1 MNGVIAR
8 HVSRFMKKPA
18 EHPPTPQRRILH
30 IDMDAFF
37 ASVEQR
43 DDPALRGKPVAVGS
57 SKARG
62 VVAAASY
69 EARRF
74 GVKSA
79 MPSVTALRRCPELI
93 FVRPRFDVYRAV
105 SADIHAIFRDYTDLV
120 EALSLDEA
128 HLDVGEECALGATA
142 TGIAE
147 DIRARIKQ
155 EVQLTASAGVS
166 VNKFLAKLASDQN
179 KPDGLTVIRPH
190 QVADFVASL
199 PVGRFHGVGPV
210 TEAKMTALGIQT
222 GADLRAWTVADLASH
237 FGSSAEHY
245 WRISRGID
253 NRPVEPHRERKSVG
267 AEETFETDIVD
278 LTTARAALAPI
289 ASKVAARAQQKGVLG
304 QTVTAKVKFSDF
316 RQITRQ
322 VTLRDPIHE
331 AADIATVAGQLLAE
345 VFPCRPVRLLGVS
358 LSSLVPED
366 AQTVMAQPSLFDWL
380 SECGT
385 RLGTDDA
392 LFDSR

>member
-1 MNGVIAR
+1 MPLSKQPRQITSTSVDLCGRCFGRPVCSWKLGHFEAIFYIGSGKRDALNGVIAR

-74 GVKSA
+74 
-79 MPSVTALRRCPELI
+79 
-93 FVRPRFDVYRAV
+93 
-105 SADIHAIFRDYTDLV
+105 
-120 EALSLDEA
+120 
-128 HLDVGEECALGATA
+128 ECALGATA

-190 QVADFVASL
+190 QIADFVASL

-210 TEAKMTALGIQT
+210 TEAKMTSLGIQT
-222 GADLRAWTVADLASH
+222 GADLRAWSVADLASH

-245 WRISRGID
+245 WQISRGID
-253 NRPVEPHRERKSVG
+253 SRPVEPRRERKSVG
-267 AEETFETDIVD
+267 AEETFEIDIVD
-278 LTTARAALAPI
+278 LATARAALAPI
-289 ASKVAARAQQKGVLG
+289 ALKVAARARQKGVLG
-304 QTVTAKVKFSDF
+304 HTVTVKVKFSDF

-331 AADIATVAGQLLAE
+331 AADIATVAGQLLTE

-366 AQTVMAQPSLFDWL
+366 AETIMAQLSLFDWL

-385 RLGTDDA
+385 RLRTDDA
-392 LFDSR
+392 LFNSK